1 MTAKILMVYP
11 LVSREYTDRE
21 NQQKVFKSKAIIIHN
36 GKSSIYAEAIQD
48 MADQVESQNVKIGD
62 MVNIYLTCRAR
73 EYTDAKGSKRVANEV
88 TINNLIKW

>member
-21 NQQKVFKSKAIIIHN
+21 NQQKVFKSKAIIIHD

-48 MADQVESQNVKIGD
+48 IADQLESQNLQVGD
-62 MVNIYLTCRAR
+62 MVSIHLSCRAR
-73 EYTDAKGSKRVANEV
+73 EYNDTKGNKRVSNEI
-88 TINNLIKW
+88 TITNLMKW